1 MTARRLLAAAIPIG
15 LALAGC
21 ADPREPYGKTWYIDG
36 VGNWGFGV
44 NEMQQ
49 GLRAARY
56 PGHVDNFRWS
66 VTFNPV
72 LDQTVRVFA
81 KTGAARLTGEIK
93 GYLDRYPD
101 GEVNLIGLS
110 AGSGVAVWATEGLD
124 DHNRRLSEGRRRYA
138 VRNLVL
144 LGSSLSN
151 TYDTRRALRNM
162 TGDIYV
168 YYSPSDTVLQGPA
181 KLLGTIDG
189 KFDDSAGLTGL
200 RGPGFDT
207 GRIHNIGWQPSF
219 AALGWTGSHTDCTS
233 EPFVREVLAQHVLP
247 TPHRAVAAERATDT
261 VRVAAQ
267 SVR

>member
-1 MTARRLLAAAIPIG
+1 MTARLLVSAMLISLP
-15 LALAGC
+15 LAGC

-49 GLRAARY
+49 GLRAAHY

-110 AGSGVAVWATEGLD
+110 AGTGVAVWATEGLD
-124 DHNRRLSEGRRRYA
+124 NYNRRLPEGRRYA

-151 TYDTRRALRNM
+151 TYDTRKALRNM

-189 KFDDSAGLTGL
+189 RFDDSAGLTGL
-200 RGPGFDT
+200 RGPGIET
-207 GRIHNIGWQPSF
+207 GRIHNVAWQPSF

-233 EPFVREVLAQHVLP
+233 EPFVREVLAQHVLTT
-247 TPHRAVAAERATDT
+247 TPRRGVTAELATDT
-261 VRVAAQ
+261 LRVAANPA
-267 SVR
+267 R